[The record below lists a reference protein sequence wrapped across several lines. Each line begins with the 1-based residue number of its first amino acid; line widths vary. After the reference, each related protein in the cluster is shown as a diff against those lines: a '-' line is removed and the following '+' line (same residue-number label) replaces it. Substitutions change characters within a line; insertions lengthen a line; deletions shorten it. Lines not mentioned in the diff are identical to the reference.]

1 MKFEDYNEVLKY
13 DVFTLKMKKKN
24 GVKRAKDLKLT
35 FDKDIVKLNKALYR
49 YLCYHNTLYFSKSVA
64 QKVTFVPKITNK

>member
-13 DVFTLKMKKKN
+13 DVFTLKTKKKN

-49 YLCYHNTLYFSKSVA
+49 YILISIFKNIPT
-64 QKVTFVPKITNK
+64 